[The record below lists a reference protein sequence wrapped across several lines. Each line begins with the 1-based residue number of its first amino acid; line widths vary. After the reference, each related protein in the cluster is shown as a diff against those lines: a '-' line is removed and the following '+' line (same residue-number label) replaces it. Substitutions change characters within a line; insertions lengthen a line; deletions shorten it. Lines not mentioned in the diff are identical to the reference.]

1 MPMNMISMQIWWLR
15 THVSAMINLLRWIG
29 IVPTVIAGW
38 YLALITGLFLFA
50 SLDSLCPPEE
60 LVSGMCNASWYPL
73 ASRLLIC
80 FGAALSAFLVV
91 LVASLVAPSQRKAV
105 AWVAYAIGAVIAFY
119 MAILASR
126 SSSHYLELM
135 TALIAGLLAVWAVHR
150 FPAPKRSV
158 LGD

>member
-1 MPMNMISMQIWWLR
+1 
-15 THVSAMINLLRWIG
+15 MINLLRWIG

-91 LVASLVAPSQRKAV
+91 LVASLVAPSHRKAV
-105 AWVAYAIGAVIAFY
+105 AWLSYVVGAVIAFY
-119 MAILASR
+119 MAVSASR
-126 SSSHYLELM
+126 YASHYLELGS
-135 TALIAGLLAVWAVHR
+135 ALAAGLLAVWVVHR
-150 FPAPKRSV
+150 FLAPERVV
-158 LGD
+158 LGT